1 MQPRSILVISM
12 VVLVPLLLWAGADI
26 LEFSAEPQGEAAV
39 LLTWRTGVEV
49 SLSMFQIQRSTNG
62 TTFYTIGEKDPT
74 GSYSEY
80 QYLDTNLLKQAVKTY
95 YYRLKMIDTSGTV
108 TYSEVCDVTMTF
120 SGIQQTWGSIKAMFR

>member
-12 VVLVPLLLWAGADI
+12 VILVPLLLWAGADI
-26 LEFSAEPQGEAAV
+26 LEFRAEAQGESAV

-49 SLSMFQIQRSTNG
+49 SLTTFQIQRSANG
-62 TTFYTIGEKDPT
+62 TTFYTIGDMEPT

-80 QYLDTNLLKQAVKTY
+80 QYLDTNLLKQSVKTY
-95 YYRLKMIDTSGTV
+95 YYRLKIVDTNGAV
-108 TYSEVCDVTMTF
+108 TYSEVREVTMTF